1 VDPAGKVDF
10 PADQRSKYLLTFAAD
25 ATFSAVADC
34 NKLVGTYKTAD
45 PTKPSGDLTLTPGP
59 FTAAAC
65 PPGSFSDLYVY
76 ALARSKSYAI
86 DPTTKLLTIT
96 LTDGGTAIFEAGKAA
111 P

>member
-10 PADQRSKYLLTFAAD
+10 PADQRAKYLLTFAAD
-25 ATFSAVADC
+25 GTFNAVVDC
-34 NKLVGTYKTAD
+34 NVLSGTYTTAD
-45 PTKPSGDLTLTPGP
+45 AMQATGDLTLTPGP

-65 PPGSFSDLYVY
+65 PPGSLSDLYLY

-86 DPTTKLLTIT
+86 DATTKLLTIT
-96 LTDGGTAIFEAGKAA
+96 MTDGGTSVFEVGTAT